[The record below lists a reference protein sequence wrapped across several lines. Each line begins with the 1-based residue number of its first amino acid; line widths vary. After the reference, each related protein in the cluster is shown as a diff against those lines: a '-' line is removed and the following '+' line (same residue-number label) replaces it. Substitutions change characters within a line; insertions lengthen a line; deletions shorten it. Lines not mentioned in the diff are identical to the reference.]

1 MLTTPLPTNGFNVS
15 AIKTDEIGLK
25 FNSPTFPTYSI
36 SRSKIGESKICPINE
51 PKILAN
57 LIHGFN
63 KRASYGSIEGAF
75 NALAIA
81 PFFR

>member
-36 SRSKIGESKICPINE
+36 SISKIGESKICPINE
-51 PKILAN
+51 PKI
-57 LIHGFN
+57 
-63 KRASYGSIEGAF
+63 
-75 NALAIA
+75 
-81 PFFR
+81 